1 MTQLDVIYGKA
12 DGTAIDP
19 VCKMTVQK
27 ANPGGGTADHESE
40 TYYFCGPGCREAFVA
55 EPAKFLGSDAADM
68 DHMGHDHG
76 DHEGHDEHAGH
87 DHDAHDAHDEH
98 DGHEHGHHAD
108 HAGPDTAVC
117 YPCNHNVEMATAA
130 HWEYKGTTFY
140 FCSTGCEE
148 KVKAEPE
155 KWLVIAN
162 NRVSLDPHAGYDH
175 SHH

>member
-1 MTQLDVIYGKA
+1 MAQLDVIFGKA
-12 DGTAIDP
+12 GETAIDP
-19 VCKMTVQK
+19 VCKMTVKK
-27 ANPGGGTADHESE
+27 ASPGGGTAEHEGE

-55 EPAKFLGSDAADM
+55 DPAKFLGADAADM
-68 DHMGHDHG
+68 GHMEHG
-76 DHEGHDEHAGH
+76 DHEGHEHHEEHA
-87 DHDAHDAHDEH
+87 EH
-98 DGHEHGHHAD
+98 ADHEHGHHAE
-108 HAGPDTAVC
+108 HAGPGTAVC

-162 NRVSLDPHAGYDH
+162 SRVSLDPHAGHDH
-175 SHH
+175 H

>member
-1 MTQLDVIYGKA
+1 MTQLDVIFGKA
-12 DGTAIDP
+12 GDTAIDP

-27 ANPGGGTADHESE
+27 ANPGGGTADHDSE

-55 EPAKFLGSDAADM
+55 DPAKFLGADAANM
-68 DHMGHDHG
+68 DHMGHMDHG
-76 DHEGHDEHAGH
+76 DHEGHEHHEEHAEH
-87 DHDAHDAHDEH
+87 ADHAHGD
-98 DGHEHGHHAD
+98 HAD
-108 HAGPDTAVC
+108 HAGPGTAVC
-117 YPCNHNVEMATAA
+117 YPCNHNVVMATAA

-162 NRVSLDPHAGYDH
+162 NRVSLDPHAGHDH
-175 SHH
+175 AHH